1 MESNQTQIGDL
12 NAFDP
17 IPKKIYNDAIDA
29 IGKTPLIR
37 INKIGKTEGI
47 ECEILAKC

>member
-1 MESNQTQIGDL
+1 MENNQTQVEDP
-12 NAFDP
+12 NVFNP

-37 INKIGKTEGI
+37 INKIGKV
-47 ECEILAKC
+47 